1 MATLDQCHHQ
11 WATRPADERFTS
23 LDAMLKQMTQ
33 QANISREAVINPN
46 KLVMQTIDDG
56 RLMMDDGQQLLE
68 PSAWAFDQLAYMAD
82 APAGYLRKLPASIS
96 AQALNHG
103 LKQHQGDVG
112 VLARGKHGLAQD
124 GTGTLAAVTGPK
136 YGRIWNRDV
145 VKALRDRFGNGVD
158 GDFKVPGEFGK
169 DVKITKEN
177 TTLYAGD
184 RDMFVFLADEKN
196 RIELPGRRGGQMG
209 SFARGFF
216 VWNSEVGSRT
226 LGIATFLFDYV
237 CSNRLVWGAQGFEEI
252 KITHTQSAPQR
263 FMEEIAP
270 QLDAYSQQATAGI
283 RGAIEDARAKRID
296 TPVDEFLRKFLTKKD
311 ADAVMAAH
319 LIEEDRPIES
329 LWDASVG
336 ITAYA
341 KQIENQDNRIWYERL
356 GGKMVEMAQ

>member
-1 MATLDQCHHQ
+1 MSTLTQAHHQ
-11 WATRPADERFTS
+11 WATRPEDERFTS
-23 LDAMLKQMTQ
+23 LDAMLKSMTKQ
-33 QANISREAVINPN
+33 VELSREEVIPAS
-46 KLVMQTIDDG
+46 KLVVQTMHDG
-56 RLMMDDGQQLLE
+56 RLMLDDGKQLLE
-68 PSAWAFDQLAYMAD
+68 PSAWAFDQLSYMAE

-103 LKQHQGDVG
+103 LSKNTGELG
-112 VLARGKHGLAQD
+112 ILARGKAGLSQD

-145 VKALRDRFGNGVD
+145 VAALRDRFGNGID
-158 GDFKVPGEFGK
+158 GDFRVPGEFGK
-169 DVKITKEN
+169 EVKVTKAN

-196 RIELPGRRGGQMG
+196 RIELPGRRGGQTG

-237 CSNRLVWGAQGFEEI
+237 CSNRMVWGAQGFEEI
-252 KITHTQSAPQR
+252 RITHTATAPER
-263 FMEEIAP
+263 FVSEIAP
-270 QLDAYSQQATAGI
+270 QLDAYSQTATAGMI
-283 RGAIEDARAKRID
+283 AQIENARSKKID

-311 ADAVMAAH
+311 AEQVMVTH
-319 LIEEDRPIES
+319 MVEEDRPIET

-336 ITAYA
+336 ITAFA
-341 KQIENQDNRIWYERL
+341 KSIPNQDTRTWYERL
-356 GGKMVEMAQ
+356 GGKMVEMA